1 VAFVDLDRMHSDPT
15 TGVIMDTATVSG
27 GVATPSTT
35 VTTTTLAHVLIAL
48 RQTVLS
54 LNGTIS
60 QYGAPDPSPLADL
73 QGILNPLPFHPPGT
87 IDGGPPDFSQR
98 VRMVF
103 LNNAAFVRDV
113 LTQADGTVAN
123 SATLVGGKATLST
136 DTPLLETQTAAAR
149 ALTEAYLMSG
159 DTTYLARAR
168 AVMTRL
174 ETDFYS
180 APGRMYRQLAMG
192 ADRIDMGPERFAW
205 LESALRETYKSLY
218 VSGDPVLDR
227 SVLQDRIARVIKL
240 YLNGWDDLNGN
251 QIIDAPQE
259 CLQGRLQMGEQA
271 LTGELGRDSLG
282 RPVPDR
288 DGDCVLE
295 LAHAKQASVQA
306 SDVLFQTVPGGE

>member
-1 VAFVDLDRMHSDPT
+1 
-15 TGVIMDTATVSG
+15 
-27 GVATPSTT
+27 
-35 VTTTTLAHVLIAL
+35 
-48 RQTVLS
+48 
-54 LNGTIS
+54 
-60 QYGAPDPSPLADL
+60 
-73 QGILNPLPFHPPGT
+73 
-87 IDGGPPDFSQR
+87 
-98 VRMVF
+98 
-103 LNNAAFVRDV
+103 
-113 LTQADGTVAN
+113 
-123 SATLVGGKATLST
+123 
-136 DTPLLETQTAAAR
+136 
-149 ALTEAYLMSG
+149 
-159 DTTYLARAR
+159 
-168 AVMTRL
+168 
-174 ETDFYS
+174 
-180 APGRMYRQLAMG
+180 MYRQLAMG